1 MKDKQPD
8 NTTVVSDEKK
18 IEIREIAITD
28 LRPNPYQPRQVFE
41 PDKLAELAAS
51 IRETGIIQPLVV
63 REKDGFYEIVAGE
76 RRWRA
81 AKAAGLARVPVI
93 VRTYT
98 DSRMQEAAL
107 VENIQ
112 RSDLDPIEEA
122 KGIRAMMDNLQLTQE
137 EAAKKLGKSRTAVT
151 NALRLLALPPEVTRL
166 VTEKKLPAGLAR
178 PLLGLKDKKTMVK
191 LARMAVK
198 GGWSARIMEK
208 VVDGEKKGT
217 PYHIYMEQEK
227 DLLPPAKQDGTPE
240 TKIKK
245 QEPLDPDTARF
256 QEQLIEYLG
265 TKVRIEPGPKG
276 LGGRILI
283 EYYSEEDLA
292 RVYELLKK
300 PRTLAISKKIRKFTV

>member
-1 MKDKQPD
+1 MSDKQLD
-8 NTTVVSDEKK
+8 HTTVVSEQNKV
-18 IEIREIAITD
+18 EIREVPVTD
-28 LRPNPYQPRQVFE
+28 LRPNPYQPRQVFD
-41 PDKLAELAAS
+41 PNKLAELASS

-63 REKDGFYEIVAGE
+63 RKNNDFYEIVAGE

-81 AKAAGLARVPVI
+81 AKAAGLVKVPVI
-93 VRTYT
+93 IRDYT

-107 VENIQ
+107 IENIQ

-151 NALRLLALPPEVTRL
+151 NSLRLLALPPEVTRL

-178 PLLGLKDKKTMVK
+178 PLLGLKDKKTMIK

-217 PYHIYMEQEK
+217 PFHIYMEQEK
-227 DLLPPAKQDGTPE
+227 DLIPPAKQDTPPE
-240 TKIKK
+240 AKIKR
-245 QEPLDPDTARF
+245 QEPLDPNTARF
-256 QEQLIEYLG
+256 QEQLIDYLG
-265 TKVRIEPGPKG
+265 TKVKIEPGPNG
-276 LGGRILI
+276 QGGRILI
-283 EYYSEEDLA
+283 EYYSEEDLE

-300 PRTLAISKKIRKFTV
+300 RPVVPARKVRKFTI